1 MASDADSYKMDFV
14 EVRVPDLMNLV
25 EVIGLALGKQQAED
39 IAKCHNNLVDVRY
52 SPLTKELE
60 AVRDRFEG
68 HVKDYWAER
77 GRAQAQEEL
86 AAADDTE
93 VADEPELHATPL
105 GALTGDHRAPALEF
119 TDDDEPEDEE
129 DE

>member
-1 MASDADSYKMDFV
+1 MESDPESYKMDFI

-60 AVRDRFEG
+60 SVRNRFDG

-77 GRAQAQEEL
+77 GRAQAQEEID
-86 AAADDTE
+86 AADEE
-93 VADEPELHATPL
+93 VEEEELPELPAKPL
-105 GALTGDHRAPALEF
+105 GELTGDHRAPALVF
-119 TDDDEPEDEE
+119 TPDDEDGEA
-129 DE
+129 